1 MQRLSIML
9 FLLAGFILTACHAP
23 LDKRA
28 YNIAQQIIIADT
40 HIDLPY
46 QLDKHWED
54 LSIQTSGNFDFPRAN
69 RGGLN
74 IAFMAIYISAETA
87 AENNNSAR
95 ADTLID
101 LVYKIQSE
109 WPEYCAVL
117 TDVSEVQNHFKAGK
131 ISLAMGMENGSGLD
145 GDLANI
151 SYFYNRGIRYITL
164 AHSKS
169 NRICDSSYDPERK
182 WNGLSPFGRQVIA
195 EMNRIGMMIDISHV
209 TDSTFY
215 QVLRLTQAPVIAS
228 HSSCRFFTPGYE
240 RNISDS
246 MLKLLAESGG
256 VIQINFGSS
265 FINDVYRK
273 NYEPLWTYL
282 EENNM
287 KWGDSATTAYVEQF
301 SRDHPVAFADVSE
314 VADHID
320 HVVNLVGIDHVGLG
334 SDFDGLG
341 DSLPSGL
348 KDVSMYPN
356 LLKILLERGYTE
368 EEIKKIC
375 SGNLLRVWQQ
385 VERAAKDLQ
394 RSS

>member
-1 MQRLSIML
+1 MML
-9 FLLAGFILTACHAP
+9 FFLTGFMLTACDAP
-23 LDKRA
+23 VDMRA
-28 YNIAQQIIIADT
+28 YDLAQQIIIADT

-46 QLDKHWED
+46 QLDKRWED
-54 LSIQTSGNFDFPRAN
+54 LSIQTSGNFDFPRAK

-74 IAFMAIYISAETA
+74 IAFLAIYIPAETDSGESNRVKSDA
-87 AENNNSAR
+87 
-95 ADTLID
+95 LIEI
-101 LVYKIQSE
+101 VSKIQSS
-109 WPEYCAVL
+109 WPEHCAIL
-117 TDVSEVQNHFKAGK
+117 TDNKEVQNHFNAGK

-145 GDLANI
+145 GELANI
-151 SYFYNRGIRYITL
+151 GYFYQRGIRYITL

-182 WNGLSPFGRQVIA
+182 WNGLSPFGREVVA

-209 TDSTFY
+209 SDSTFY
-215 QVLRLTQAPVIAS
+215 QVLRLTKAPVIAS

-240 RNISDS
+240 RNISDA
-246 MLKLLAESGG
+246 MIKLLAENRG

-287 KWGDSATTAYVEQF
+287 KWGDSATTAYVVQF

-341 DSLPSGL
+341 DSLPTGL

-356 LLKILLERGYTE
+356 LLRILLERGYTD

-375 SGNLLRVWQQ
+375 AGNLLRVWRE
-385 VERAAKDLQ
+385 VERIAKALQ
-394 RSS
+394 QNS